1 MFDKRHFL
9 SHAIILRLVCH
20 KSNLY
25 DPTPSHKELFGVK
38 PLLQTPH
45 PNITVHGQSRLP
57 TLAVLL
63 LSQPQSQG
71 RIRRPSLGRSGRRAW
86 GWTTLT
92 RKANSWMSTIRAGC
106 ALAQDTANYGVCDK
120 YWCIVG
126 HLTLLLRPCCVP
138 SPSAVGA
145 QYKRMLAFNRASRD
159 AQWTPL
165 CHLVR
170 VSMLQ
175 NGSHVL

>member
-1 MFDKRHFL
+1 VS
-9 SHAIILRLVCH
+9 SHSCKPHILT
-20 KSNLY
+20 S
-25 DPTPSHKELFGVK
+25 
-38 PLLQTPH
+38 
-45 PNITVHGQSRLP
+45 QSM
-57 TLAVLL
+57 V
-63 LSQPQSQG
+63 SQG
-71 RIRRPSLGRSGRRAW
+71 SQRWLCCFFHSLNHKVGSGDRVSAEAGAGAW

-138 SPSAVGA
+138 SPSTVGA

-175 NGSHVL
+175 NGSRVL